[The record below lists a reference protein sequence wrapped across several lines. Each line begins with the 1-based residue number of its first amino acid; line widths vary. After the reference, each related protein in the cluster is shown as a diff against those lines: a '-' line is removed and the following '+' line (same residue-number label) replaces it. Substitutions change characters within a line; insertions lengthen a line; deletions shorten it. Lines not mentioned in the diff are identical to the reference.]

1 MHKASEPHD
10 KQPMSFWF
18 TEQRK
23 RFGRW
28 LLLSGN
34 TWAANIVVGG
44 SIAIWR
50 SLVGELGGKEND
62 DSRLH
67 CRRSALAADPNSIQ
81 LRCELVR
88 DLLTLNR
95 AEEAEQVANGTDV
108 WRQLGGDFL
117 AMGDVDR
124 ALYCRRRAVDADP
137 SNLQL
142 RRELASDSLA
152 VDPGLLR
159 TLTSAGDGPALRE
172 LALDR
177 QKEGELEVAMRYLEW
192 AYELNPMDH
201 LVQEDFIR
209 VLMNLG
215 RTEEARKVSAEIDA
229 TKLSVS
235 YVRRQYKD
243 FTPEEKA
250 VLVEINQF
258 TLASPEAIV
267 QLVRAVNYV
276 LQNNIPGAL
285 VECGVFQGGN
295 AVAIMRTLLG
305 AGVTDRDLY
314 LYDTFEGFPKP
325 EEIDYEY
332 FVGPALETWKKF
344 KKPGDS
350 SDQSSDWL
358 RYPLELVRER
368 LQGLGYPVARIKL
381 VKGLV
386 EDTIPATAPEQIAL
400 LRLDT
405 DFYRSTKHE
414 LDHLYPRL
422 QRGGVLIID
431 DYGALHGARVATDE
445 FLSENRIAFLPVRI
459 DEHVRI
465 GIKLD

>member
-10 KQPMSFWF
+10 RQSISRWVTEKRKQ
-18 TEQRK
+18 
-23 RFGRW
+23 FGRW

-34 TWAANIVVGG
+34 TWAANVVIGG
-44 SIAIWR
+44 SIATWR
-50 SLVGELGGKEND
+50 TLGGELGGTEND
-62 DSRLH
+62 ESRLH
-67 CRRSALAADPNSIQ
+67 CRRAALASDPTSLQ

-88 DLLTLNR
+88 ELLTSNR
-95 AEEAEQVANGTDV
+95 AEEAEQAANGSDV
-108 WRQLGGDFL
+108 WRQLGGVFL
-117 AMGDVDR
+117 AVGDVDR

-142 RRELASDSLA
+142 RRELARDSLA
-152 VDPGLLR
+152 ADPDLLR
-159 TLTSAGDGPALRE
+159 TLTSPADAPVLRE

-177 QKEGELEVAMRYLEW
+177 QKKGQLDMAMRYLEW
-192 AYELNPMDH
+192 AYELDPTDH
-201 LVQEDFIR
+201 LVQEDFVR
-209 VLMNLG
+209 VLMSLG
-215 RTEEARKVSAEIDA
+215 RAEEARKVSSELDA
-229 TKLSVS
+229 TKLSAS

-250 VLVEINQF
+250 VLVECNQF

-267 QLVRAVNYV
+267 QLVRAVHYV

-295 AVAIMRTLLG
+295 AVVMMRTLLA

-358 RYPLELVRER
+358 RYPLERVRER
-368 LQGLGYPVARIKL
+368 LHGIGYPVSRIKL
-381 VKGLV
+381 IKGLV
-386 EDTIPATAPEQIAL
+386 EETIPVAAPEQIAV

-445 FLSENRIAFLPVRI
+445 FLSENRIAFLPARI

>member
-1 MHKASEPHD
+1 MWLAEK
-10 KQPMSFWF
+10 
-18 TEQRK
+18 RK
-23 RFGRW
+23 RLVRR

-34 TWAANIVVGG
+34 TWAANIVVGRSTG
-44 SIAIWR
+44 IWR
-50 SLVGELGGKEND
+50 ALGGELGGKEND
-62 DSRLH
+62 DLRIH
-67 CRRSALAADPNSIQ
+67 CRRAALASNPASAQ
-81 LRCELVR
+81 LRYELVR
-88 DLLTLNR
+88 ELVTLNR
-95 AEEAEQVANGTDV
+95 AEDAEQAANGSDV

-117 AMGDVDR
+117 AVGDVDR

-152 VDPGLLR
+152 ADPSLLR
-159 TLTSAGDGPALRE
+159 SLTAPEDAPALRE
-172 LALDR
+172 MALDR
-177 QKEGELEVAMRYLEW
+177 KNKGQLDVAIQYLEW
-192 AYELNPMDH
+192 AYNLDPTDH
-201 LVQEDFIR
+201 LVREDFVR
-209 VLMNLG
+209 VLMSLG
-215 RTEEARKVSAEIDA
+215 RTEEACKVSGEIDA
-229 TKLSVS
+229 TKLSAS

-250 VLVEINQF
+250 ILVEINQF

-267 QLVRAVNYV
+267 QLVRAVDYV
-276 LQNNIPGAL
+276 LQNNISGAL

-295 AVAIMRTLLG
+295 AVAMMRALL
-305 AGVTDRDLY
+305 AADNTDRDLY

-344 KKPGDS
+344 KKPGDN
-350 SDQSSDWL
+350 SDLSSDWL

-368 LQGLGYPVARIKL
+368 LHGIGYPISRIKL
-381 VKGLV
+381 IKGLV
-386 EDTIPATAPEQIAL
+386 EETIPAAAPERIAL